1 MPEQFCLEWNNQQS
15 SWRESLTELRSID
28 DFADVT
34 LVTEDKLKF
43 SAHKILLSSCSNILK
58 FILKDNI
65 HPKPLLYLS
74 GINSKNLGLI
84 LDYIYCG
91 EVKLFQEQLDGFL
104 ESAKKLEIK
113 GLEAVSHDK
122 TSMDELEQDNDD
134 LHEFDDVTIEEPCSE
149 KEIKLEDSTSTHR
162 RRNSQG
168 PSYHPV
174 SNASMSQ
181 EEVAIKRKALY
192 QKVDGE
198 WNCIACEYNTNDGS
212 NIRKHVEKHIV
223 GLSYACKFCNR
234 EFRTR
239 SNLYSH
245 MNHCTKLKSKK
256 K

>member
-1 MPEQFCLEWNNQQS
+1 MPEQFSLEWNNQQS
-15 SWRESLTELRSID
+15 AWRESLTELRSID

-34 LVTEDKLKF
+34 LVTEDKMKF
-43 SAHKILLSSCSNILK
+43 SAHKILLSSCSNTLK

-65 HPKPLLYLS
+65 HPKPLLYMS

-91 EVKLFQEQLDGFL
+91 EVKLFQEQLNGFL

-113 GLEAVSHDK
+113 GLEAVNHDK
-122 TSMDELEQDNDD
+122 TSLDELEQDNVK
-134 LHEFDDVTIEEPCSE
+134 FDDFTIEEPSTE
-149 KEIKLEDSTSTHR
+149 EEEIKFESSTPSHR

-168 PSYHPV
+168 PSYHPGF
-174 SNASMSQ
+174 NASMSQ
-181 EEVAIKRKALY
+181 EEFAIKRRALY
-192 QKVDGE
+192 QKVNGE
-198 WNCIACEYNTNDGS
+198 WDCMACDYNTNDKS
-212 NIRKHVEKHIV
+212 NIRKHVEKHIE

-245 MNHCTKLKSKK
+245 MNHCTKFKSNKK
-256 K
+256 